1 MDISE
6 DYNDILQACV
16 GSNKEYI
23 GQCFTCGSEADCH
36 QIPSSLKT
44 QMKQFCSL
52 EIIFCY
58 KNEN

>member
-23 GQCFTCGSEADCH
+23 GQCITCDSEADCH

-44 QMKQFCSL
+44 QMKQFVL
-52 EIIFCY
+52 WRLYFY
-58 KNEN
+58 KNEK

>member
-16 GSNKEYI
+16 VSNKKYVAQYI
-23 GQCFTCGSEADCH
+23 SCDSEVNCYK
-36 QIPSSLKT
+36 IRNSLKT

-52 EIIFCY
+52 EIIIFY